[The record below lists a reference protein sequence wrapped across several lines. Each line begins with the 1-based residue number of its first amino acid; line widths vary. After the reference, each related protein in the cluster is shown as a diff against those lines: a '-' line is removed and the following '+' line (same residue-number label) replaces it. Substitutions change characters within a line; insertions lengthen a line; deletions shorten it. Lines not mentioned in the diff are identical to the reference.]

1 MISIIIPSYN
11 SASTIKDC
19 LDGIFSNKF
28 KNFEVIVVS
37 DKSTDDSTDIA
48 KNYNCKII
56 ELEENKGPAFAR
68 NTGANSA
75 SGDILLFLDSD
86 CIVKNDALMN
96 VDEIFKNKKANVVQG
111 VYSHKPNYK
120 SINTQYQQ
128 SFYCYYT
135 WQENLDYTDS
145 LTSMYFALK
154 KETFIESEGFNIN
167 IKYATAEDEEFGYA
181 LINKGYKISISR
193 KLSVEHKV
201 NYTLLKFIKRNFK
214 AYIDTVR
221 MHLRNKSYTTKA
233 KQKNY
238 SNTLIGI
245 PIIGLI
251 MLTLLLI
258 VFYPSNI
265 NFYIFFT
272 LNIIFLCLHFKFIN
286 FVKKTKGA
294 LKAFRIIPICYLD
307 TFLML
312 LGTLYGSII
321 YFLGKKY

>member
-1 MISIIIPSYN
+1 VISVIIPSYN

-48 KNYNCKII
+48 KKYNCRII

-86 CIVKNDALMN
+86 CIIKNDALMN
-96 VDEIFKNKKANVVQG
+96 IDEIFKNEKANVIQG

-154 KETFIESEGFNIN
+154 KETFIECGGFNIN

-265 NFYIFFT
+265 YFYIFFT
-272 LNIIFLCLHFKFIN
+272 LNIIFLWLHFRFIN

>member
-1 MISIIIPSYN
+1 MISVIIPSYN
-11 SASTIKDC
+11 SGQTLTEC
-19 LDGIFSNKF
+19 LDAIFSNKF
-28 KNFEVIVVS
+28 ENFEVIIVS
-37 DKSTDDSTDIA
+37 DKSTDNSIDIA

-56 ELEENKGPAFAR
+56 ELKENKGPAFAR
-68 NTGANSA
+68 NTGAKSA

-86 CIVKNDALMN
+86 CIVKNDALIN
-96 VDEIFKNKKANVVQG
+96 IDEIFKNKKANVVQG

-167 IKYATAEDEEFGYA
+167 IKYATAEDEEFGYS
-181 LINKGYKISISR
+181 LINRGYKISILK

-201 NYTLLKFIKRNFK
+201 NYTLLQFIKRNFK

-238 SNTLIGI
+238 SNTLMGI
-245 PIIGLI
+245 PILGLI
-251 MLTLLLI
+251 IMTLLI
-258 VFYPSNI
+258 IIFYPNDI
-265 NFYIFFT
+265 NYYIFLT
-272 LNIIFLCLHFKFIN
+272 LNIIFLFLHFKFFN
-286 FVKKTKGA
+286 FVKKTKGS
-294 LKAFRIIPICYLD
+294 LKAFKIIPICYLD

-312 LGTLYGSII
+312 LSIPYGSIL
-321 YFLGKKY
+321 YFIGRKY

>member
-1 MISIIIPSYN
+1 MISVIIPSYN
-11 SASTIKDC
+11 SGQTLTEC
-19 LDGIFSNKF
+19 LDAIFSNKF
-28 KNFEVIVVS
+28 ENFEVIIVS
-37 DKSTDDSTDIA
+37 DKSTDNSIDFA

-56 ELEENKGPAFAR
+56 ELKENKGPAFAR
-68 NTGANSA
+68 NTGAKSA

-86 CIVKNDALMN
+86 CIVKNDALIN
-96 VDEIFKNKKANVVQG
+96 IDEIFKNKKANVVQG

-167 IKYATAEDEEFGYA
+167 IKYATAEDEEFGYS
-181 LINKGYKISISR
+181 LINRGYKISILK

-201 NYTLLKFIKRNFK
+201 NYTLLQFIKRNFK

-238 SNTLIGI
+238 SNTLMGI
-245 PIIGLI
+245 PILGLI
-251 MLTLLLI
+251 IMTLLI
-258 VFYPSNI
+258 IIFYPNDI
-265 NFYIFFT
+265 NYYIFLT
-272 LNIIFLCLHFKFIN
+272 LNIIFLFLHFKFFN
-286 FVKKTKGA
+286 FVKKTKGS
-294 LKAFRIIPICYLD
+294 LKAFKIIPICYLD

-312 LGTLYGSII
+312 LSIPYGSIL
-321 YFLGKKY
+321 YFIGRKY

>member
-1 MISIIIPSYN
+1 MISVIIPSYN
-11 SASTIKDC
+11 SGQTLTEC
-19 LDGIFSNKF
+19 LDAIFSNKF
-28 KNFEVIVVS
+28 ENFEVIIVS
-37 DKSTDDSTDIA
+37 DKSTDNSIDIA

-56 ELEENKGPAFAR
+56 ELKENKGPAFAR
-68 NTGANSA
+68 NTGAKSA

-86 CIVKNDALMN
+86 CIVKNDALIN
-96 VDEIFKNKKANVVQG
+96 IDEIFKNKKANVVQG

-167 IKYATAEDEEFGYA
+167 IKYATAEDEEFGYS
-181 LINKGYKISISR
+181 LINRGYKISILK

-201 NYTLLKFIKRNFK
+201 NYTLLQFIKRNFK

-265 NFYIFFT
+265 YFYIFFT
-272 LNIIFLCLHFKFIN
+272 LNIIFLWLHFRFIN

>member
-1 MISIIIPSYN
+1 
-11 SASTIKDC
+11 
-19 LDGIFSNKF
+19 
-28 KNFEVIVVS
+28 
-37 DKSTDDSTDIA
+37 
-48 KNYNCKII
+48 
-56 ELEENKGPAFAR
+56 
-68 NTGANSA
+68 
-75 SGDILLFLDSD
+75 
-86 CIVKNDALMN
+86 
-96 VDEIFKNKKANVVQG
+96 
-111 VYSHKPNYK
+111 
-120 SINTQYQQ
+120 
-128 SFYCYYT
+128 
-135 WQENLDYTDS
+135 
-145 LTSMYFALK
+145 
-154 KETFIESEGFNIN
+154 
-167 IKYATAEDEEFGYA
+167 
-181 LINKGYKISISR
+181 
-193 KLSVEHKV
+193 
-201 NYTLLKFIKRNFK
+201 
-214 AYIDTVR
+214 

-272 LNIIFLCLHFKFIN
+272 LNIIFLWLHFRFIN

-294 LKAFRIIPICYLD
+294 LKAIRIIPICYLD

>member
-1 MISIIIPSYN
+1 VISVIIPSYN
-11 SASTIKDC
+11 SGQTLTEC
-19 LDGIFSNKF
+19 LDAIFSNKF
-28 KNFEVIVVS
+28 ENFEVIIVS
-37 DKSTDDSTDIA
+37 DKSTDNSIDIA

-56 ELEENKGPAFAR
+56 ELKENKGPAFAR
-68 NTGANSA
+68 NTGAKSA

-86 CIVKNDALMN
+86 CIVKNDALIN
-96 VDEIFKNKKANVVQG
+96 IDEIFKNKKANVVQG

-167 IKYATAEDEEFGYA
+167 IKYATAEDEEFGYS
-181 LINKGYKISISR
+181 LINRGYKISILK

-201 NYTLLKFIKRNFK
+201 NYTLLQFIKRNFK

-238 SNTLIGI
+238 SNTLMGI
-245 PIIGLI
+245 PILGLI
-251 MLTLLLI
+251 IMTLLI
-258 VFYPSNI
+258 IIFYPNDI
-265 NFYIFFT
+265 NYYIFLT
-272 LNIIFLCLHFKFIN
+272 LNIIFLFLHFKFFN
-286 FVKKTKGA
+286 FVKKTKGS
-294 LKAFRIIPICYLD
+294 LKAFKIIPICYLD

-312 LGTLYGSII
+312 LSIPYGSIL
-321 YFLGKKY
+321 YFIGRKY